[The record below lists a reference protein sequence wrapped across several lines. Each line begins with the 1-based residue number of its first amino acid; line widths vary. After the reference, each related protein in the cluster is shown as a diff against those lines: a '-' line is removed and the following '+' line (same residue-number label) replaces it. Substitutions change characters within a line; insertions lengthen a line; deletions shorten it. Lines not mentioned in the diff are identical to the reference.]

1 MDQRGVTEVRPLAGQ
16 VALVSGGTRG
26 LGRGIAA
33 RLAAEGASVAILG
46 RDRAR
51 AELVAGELSDSAA
64 GGNAGGMRVIG
75 IEADVSD
82 WQVAQAAVETAT
94 ERLGPLDIVVANAG
108 VGAIGTVAEAD
119 PADWRRMI
127 DANYLGTAHIVKAAL
142 PGMLERGRGDVIAIA
157 SAGGTKGYP
166 EWSGYCAS
174 KWAVVGFMECL
185 AQEVAG
191 LGIRVCTLCPGGI
204 DTPFWDDLNKDV
216 HRQGSATRAGLMQ
229 PDDVAETVMLQL
241 RLPRSV
247 LLKRA
252 IFFPTSEWH

>member
-1 MDQRGVTEVRPLAGQ
+1 MTDDSPLAGQ

-33 RLAAEGASVAILG
+33 RLAAEGAAVAILG

-51 AELVAGELSDSAA
+51 AERVATELSAAAA
-64 GGNAGGMRVIG
+64 GTGTGARVLG
-75 IEADVSD
+75 IAADVSD
-82 WQVAQAAVETAT
+82 WAAAQAAVATAT
-94 ERLGPLDIVVANAG
+94 DQLGPIDIVVANAG

-119 PADWRRMI
+119 PDDWRRMI

-185 AQEVAG
+185 AQEVTGA
-191 LGIRVCTLCPGGI
+191 GIRVCTLCPGGI

-216 HRQGSATRAGLMQ
+216 HREGSATRAGLMQ

-252 IFFPTSEWH
+252 LFFPTSEWH

>member
-1 MDQRGVTEVRPLAGQ
+1 MTDVGPLTGQ

-26 LGRGIAA
+26 VGRGIAA
-33 RLAAEGASVAILG
+33 RLAAEGAAVAILS

-51 AELVAGELSDSAA
+51 AERAASELSASAAA
-64 GGNAGGMRVIG
+64 GGTLAVGQVIG
-75 IEADVSD
+75 IAADVRD
-82 WQVAQAAVETAT
+82 WMAAQAAVAIAT
-94 ERLGPLDIVVANAG
+94 ERLGPVDIVVANAG
-108 VGAIGTVAEAD
+108 VGAIGTVVEAD

-185 AQEVAG
+185 AQEVTP
-191 LGIRVCTLCPGGI
+191 LGIRVCTLCPGGV

-252 IFFPTSEWH
+252 LFFPTSEWH

>member
-1 MDQRGVTEVRPLAGQ
+1 MTPERPLEGQ
-16 VALVSGGTRG
+16 VALVTGSTRG
-26 LGRGIAA
+26 LGRAIAD

-46 RDRAR
+46 RDADRAAGVA
-51 AELVAGELSDSAA
+51 AELQAAGAPAMGIAADVGSWSAA
-64 GGNAGGMRVIG
+64 GDAVARV
-75 IEADVSD
+75 EQD
-82 WQVAQAAVETAT
+82 
-94 ERLGPLDIVVANAG
+94 LGPIDIVVTAAG
-108 VGAIGTVAEAD
+108 IGAIGTVAEAD

-142 PGMLERGRGDVIAIA
+142 PAMLERGRGDIVAIA

-185 AQEVAG
+185 AQEVTNQ
-191 LGIRVCTLCPGGI
+191 GIRVCTLCPGGV

-216 HRQGSATRAGLMQ
+216 HRAGTDSRASLMR
-229 PDDVAETVMLQL
+229 PEDVAETVMLQL

-247 LLKRA
+247 LIKRTV
-252 IFFPTSEWH
+252 FFPTSEWH